1 MKKHTEFN
9 VSIGLFFSVIFLTI
23 VGTISVTMMWDLSRF
38 NKKMKNISGYK
49 KISAKIYELDD
60 IVKNNFDGTIDGN
73 CLVDAIR
80 RGYLAGI
87 GDDDSR
93 YLSAEEY
100 KQLKKDLQAQNML
113 WGVRL
118 VVDGGYLKV
127 AEVYNEASVG
137 GCDFEQKDF
146 IVKVDGV
153 DVTSENVEECLKT
166 LNADEGTK
174 VNLVIRRGIDELEK
188 EPVVRYIP
196 ISPLC
201 LEVSNNIGY
210 IKIVSFNEQAQ
221 KEFLSQFPKF
231 ISKCEA
237 LVIDLRNTA
246 IGSIDCA
253 AEILRKM
260 LPQGLIVSAIKN
272 DGENKNL
279 FYSSGED
286 EIKKPIV
293 VLVNGKTAG
302 VAELFAQV
310 LKHYKNAQLVGEKTA
325 GKGKMQEIFEL
336 RDGSAVE
343 LTIAKFGLP
352 DGSSFDETGIAPDFV
367 VQLSIEQ
374 EEEMEK
380 SNSREDLQLAKARE
394 VLNEMLKNA
403 AKTPGK
409 SPVKP
414 KA

>member
-1 MKKHTEFN
+1 MKKHTEIRVPF
-9 VSIGLFFSVIFLTI
+9 GLFLTVIFLTI

-38 NKKMKNISGYK
+38 NKKMKNVYGYE
-49 KISAKIYELDD
+49 KITSKLSELDG
-60 IVKNNFDGTIDGN
+60 IVKNKFGGTIDGN

-100 KQLKKDLQAQNML
+100 KQLKKDLQAQNTL

-118 VVDGGYLKV
+118 VVYSGYLKV

-137 GCDFEQKDF
+137 DCIFEPKDL
-146 IVKVDGV
+146 IVKINGT
-153 DVTSENVEECLKT
+153 DVTSENVEECLKI
-166 LNADEGTK
+166 LNSDEGTK
-174 VNLVIRRGIDELEK
+174 INLVLRRGIDDLKKELE
-188 EPVVRYIP
+188 VRYIT
-196 ISPLC
+196 IFPL
-201 LEVSNNIGY
+201 LIKSFDDIGY

-221 KEFLSQFPKF
+221 KEFPNRVREVG
-231 ISKCEA
+231 SKSKA
-237 LVIDLRNTA
+237 IIIDLRDTA
-246 IGSIDCA
+246 TGSLDCA

-260 LPQGLIVSAIKN
+260 LPQGLIVSAIKS
-272 DGENKNL
+272 DGETENL
-279 FYSSGED
+279 FYSNGED

-293 VLVNGKTAG
+293 VLVNGKTAR

-310 LKHYKNAQLVGEKTA
+310 LRHYKNAQLVGEKTA

-374 EEEMEK
+374 EKEMEQL
-380 SNSREDLQLAKARE
+380 SSREDLQLAKARE

-403 AKTPGK
+403 VKP
-409 SPVKP
+409 PVKP